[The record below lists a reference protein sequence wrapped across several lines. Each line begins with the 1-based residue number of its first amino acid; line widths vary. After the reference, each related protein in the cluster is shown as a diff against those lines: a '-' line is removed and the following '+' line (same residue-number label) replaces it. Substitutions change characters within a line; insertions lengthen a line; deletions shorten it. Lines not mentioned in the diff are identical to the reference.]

1 MMNLQEQVL
10 EDKASE
16 FDQVWVDELTKELNT
31 VKYGYAT
38 PFFWI
43 EMPDGKRNHMITR
56 GKFMASLAVLRMNY
70 PHIKLELVGQ
80 LPQPKRKNK

>member
-1 MMNLQEQVL
+1 MNLQEQVL
-10 EDKASE
+10 NDKASE
-16 FDQVWVDELTKELNT
+16 FEQVWIDELTKELNA
-31 VKYGYAT
+31 VKYGYAA

-70 PHIKLELVGQ
+70 PHVKLKLVGQ